1 MRLHEFITEN
11 IEQILSKWEDSA
23 QTVKS
28 PMTSI
33 DAQKLRNQI
42 ACILATI
49 AKDMQTANTEYVN
62 IKKPN
67 SRDHSSDADSP
78 AKVHAMGRYAAGL
91 SMDHTVL
98 HHLILRSSVLGLW
111 FSTVY
116 FIDDHYIED
125 MIRFNEVT
133 DQSIVESI
141 VSYGQ
146 AAESARKNVLGVLAH
161 DLRSPLNAV
170 LMASDLLCK
179 NYSLAHSEAKLAAQ
193 ISASVCRANK
203 MVGDL
208 LDIARFNCGI
218 GLSVN
223 FEECNLCA
231 LCASVV
237 EELRTGFPHTQIIL
251 NTNDTINGKYDPS
264 RMEQVFTNLIVNAIY
279 HGDSDQPVKVTLS
292 QDHQYS
298 IFTVQNSGEL
308 ISPSAIPYI
317 FTQQARYSSQAAAE
331 KGSSAGLGLGLFI
344 AAEIVK
350 THGGKIEVVSTD
362 ELGTI
367 FTVLLPSN

>member
-1 MRLHEFITEN
+1 MRLHEFIPKH
-11 IEQILSKWEDSA
+11 IEQILSKWENLAQAVTRPIASTDS
-23 QTVKS
+23 QE
-28 PMTSI
+28 
-33 DAQKLRNQI
+33 LRNQA
-42 ACILATI
+42 ACILAMI
-49 AKDMQTANTEYVN
+49 AKDMQTANTEYLN
-62 IKKPN
+62 IKKTN
-67 SRDHSSDADSP
+67 SHDHSSDADSP
-78 AKVHAMGRYAAGL
+78 VKVHAMGRYVAGF
-91 SMDHTVL
+91 SMDHAVS
-98 HHLILRSSVLGLW
+98 HHLTLRSSVLRLW
-111 FSTVY
+111 FSSDY

-133 DQSIVESI
+133 DQAIVESI
-141 VSYGQ
+141 ISYGQ
-146 AAESARKNVLGVLAH
+146 AVESARKNVLGVLAH

-179 NYSLAHSEAKLAAQ
+179 NYNLAHREAKLAAQ
-193 ISASVCRANK
+193 ISVSVRRANK

-223 FEECNLCA
+223 FEDCNLCA
-231 LCASVV
+231 LCASIV
-237 EELRTGFPHTQIIL
+237 EELRTGFPHAQINF
-251 NTNDTINGKYDPS
+251 NTNYVIKGKYDPS

-292 QDHQYS
+292 QDHQHS
-298 IFTVQNSGEL
+298 IFTVQNCGEL
-308 ISPSAIPYI
+308 IPPSAIPYI
-317 FTQQARYSSQAAAE
+317 FTQQARYSSHAAAE